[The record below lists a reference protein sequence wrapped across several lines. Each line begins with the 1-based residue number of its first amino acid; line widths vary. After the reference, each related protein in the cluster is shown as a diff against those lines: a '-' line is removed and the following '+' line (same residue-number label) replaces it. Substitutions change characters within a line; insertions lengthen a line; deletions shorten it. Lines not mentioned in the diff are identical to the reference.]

1 MFREKRKEV
10 VDVAEK
16 LLRKTGLTDK
26 TICTILRTLHFG
38 ITLIT
43 VSILLFGSKRWV
55 LIVLF
60 FNILVY
66 ILFYLYEGCILSSL
80 EHRFTKEE
88 FTVIDPF
95 ITFFNAELTHENRYT
110 YSIYSSMLGFSLTIV
125 IYYMRFMYGAKTE
138 DITML

>member
-66 ILFYLYEGCILSSL
+66 ILFYLYLN
-80 EHRFTKEE
+80 
-88 FTVIDPF
+88 TVILC
-95 ITFFNAELTHENRYT
+95 IW
-110 YSIYSSMLGFSLTIV
+110 
-125 IYYMRFMYGAKTE
+125 
-138 DITML
+138 